1 MAELSELPGVSATA
15 TPGARSQFD
24 VVVDDAV
31 VFSKQ
36 IKGRF
41 PEEGE
46 IVRLLPRA

>member
-1 MAELSELPGVSATA
+1 MLGIEATA

-24 VVVDDAV
+24 VLANGSL

-36 IKGRF
+36 AEGRF

-46 IVRLLPRA
+46 ILALLG

>member
-1 MAELSELPGVSATA
+1 MPGVSATA

-24 VVVDDAV
+24 VVVDGTV

-36 IKGRF
+36 VKGRF

-46 IVRLLPRA
+46 IVRLLHQA